1 MLDEKKTKTAV
12 VVGFLSIFSAYYE
25 SRENTHTHAHTAL
38 EKLKNEQMK
47 KKKEAAWDV
56 GKVKSG

>member
-25 SRENTHTHAHTAL
+25 SRENTHTHTHTAL